1 MSAYYP
7 FINYENKVTLLIIY
21 SDDYYEYSS
30 ERFKYDEDGEKIVFF
45 SEEEGIKW
53 LVENIK
59 ADKIDPEYNIGSNNS
74 YLWEEF
80 MK

>member
-1 MSAYYP
+1 MPAYYP
-7 FINYENKVTLLIIY
+7 FISYENKVTLLIVY
-21 SDDYYEYSS
+21 PDDYYEYSS
-30 ERFKYDEDGEKIVFF
+30 ERFKYDEDGRKIVFS

-53 LVENIK
+53 LIENIK
-59 ADKIDPEYNIGSNNS
+59 ANKIDPEYNVDSNNS

>member
-1 MSAYYP
+1 MPAYYP
-7 FINYENKVTLLIIY
+7 FISYENKVKLLIVY

-30 ERFKYDEDGEKIVFF
+30 ERFKYDEDGRKIVFF

-53 LVENIK
+53 LIENIK
-59 ADKIDPEYNIGSNNS
+59 ADKIDPEYNIDSNNS

>member
-1 MSAYYP
+1 MPVYYP
-7 FINYENKVTLLIIY
+7 FISYENKVKLLTIY
-21 SDDYYEYSS
+21 PDDYHEYSS

-59 ADKIDPEYNIGSNNS
+59 ADKIDPEYNIDSNNS

>member
-1 MSAYYP
+1 MPVYYP
-7 FINYENKVTLLIIY
+7 FISYKNKVKLLELY
-21 SDDYYEYSS
+21 PGDYYEYSS
-30 ERFKYDEDGEKIVFF
+30 ERFKYDEDGRVIVFS

-59 ADKIDPEYNIGSNNS
+59 PDKIDPEYNDSSNNS
-74 YLWEEF
+74 HLWEDF

>member
-21 SDDYYEYSS
+21 PDDYYEYSS
-30 ERFKYDEDGEKIVFF
+30 ERFKYNEDGRKIVFS

-53 LVENIK
+53 LIENIK
-59 ADKIDPEYNIGSNNS
+59 ADKIDPEYNVDSNNS